1 MGVYKKPLYPYRDLT
16 GEVIGGYKVIEKTCP
31 GHIPE
36 TLNDTKWSCECLKCG
51 TLRSSSGRLLYLNTP
66 RECSVC
72 NPDVF
77 CQSKKT
83 PEDEFSV
90 GEGLMYLQEFD
101 KDRFMA
107 YLEKK
112 KIEVEIGRTGVS
124 KRLIGNEESL

>member
-16 GEVIGGYKVIEKTCP
+16 GEVIGGYRVIEKTCP

-36 TLNDTKWSCECLKCG
+36 TLNETNWSCECLKCG